1 MAKIRRIKTT
11 TKKGINILMKGGW
24 KITGWLIERFLLLN
38 DCMNGYTTGLLNHDK
53 VLHGNEM
60 KARRAIQ

>member
-11 TKKGINILMKGGW
+11 TKKGINILMMGGW
-24 KITGWLIERFLLLN
+24 KIGGWLIERIRLLN
-38 DCMNGYTTGLLNHDK
+38 DYMNGDTTGLLNHNN